1 MKLRYLF
8 STILASALML
18 VGCTPE
24 SIDSFESIKLSQTYL
39 SVPEAGG
46 AVKLTINSQVDWEF
60 ATTDKWP
67 TYKEKDSNGKEVE
80 KNAWLSVDKMKGF
93 AGVTEVT
100 FTAEAT
106 ESGREF
112 ELEIKAGKHSQFVRV
127 RQGSMVAEEAKCE
140 EVIAGPDGKTYI
152 VQGVCTSIASDYYGN
167 WYMNDGTGEVYIYGT
182 VNADGDY
189 DWESFNIEVGDSVK
203 VEGPKTTYKETVEL
217 VNVSVIKVIK
227 TLLKIASE
235 PYMAETNGDLFDVKV
250 AYKGKG
256 VFYSVPEEYKDWV
269 AVENMTYKPGTPTKL
284 EPNPADTAIFKV
296 SVKPNEGTTREASV
310 EFTSSNNDGTSV
322 GVYKFAQAG
331 LASISEVRK
340 SEVNSQV
347 LVAGQVMAKHQSGF
361 IVADETAAIY
371 IYDNKAEIAV
381 GNNVVISG
389 TFDNYWGTL
398 QVKNI
403 TLKSNDEATDA
414 PAYPT
419 AINLERQADYDAFPL
434 YGNKEPNNNPV
445 DYPLVKIRGKFSSSV
460 NSKGQTEYFITV
472 GESTKKTQL
481 YKTLATDYSALE
493 GKTVSAT
500 VYVMGFHSSGYYQA
514 IEIAAPVEA
523 TGELPA
529 LTITPIKDVV
539 ASTEATYTVEGVVVA
554 AEESAYILA
563 DATGNLMV
571 YGKNHGRKVMEK
583 VRLTGTASHYDGYNT
598 NTLQLS
604 TSVVDV
610 LLVKS
615 TWTYNPTLLDA
626 AAFEAKLEKASI
638 CEEVSVVGTMAIS
651 SDLKYANINVDGS
664 TKQAALK
671 YVTVA
676 NYKEFD
682 GKKVIVKGYVAGT
695 YTRLSIV
702 PYSVEEYVEPTL

>member
-39 SVPEAGG
+39 SLPVDGG
-46 AVKLTINSQVDWEF
+46 TVKLTINSQVDWEF

-140 EVIAGPDGKTYI
+140 DVIAGPDGKTYI

-167 WYMNDGTGEVYIYGT
+167 WYMNDGTGEVYIFGT
-182 VNADGDY
+182 VNADGEY

-269 AVENMTYKPGTPTKL
+269 AVEDMTYKPGTPTKL

-331 LASISEVRK
+331 LASISEVLK

-347 LVAGQVMAKHQSGF
+347 LVAGQVVAKHSNGV
-361 IVADETAAIY
+361 IVSDETGSIY
-371 IYDNKAEIAV
+371 VYSPSIAVEV
-381 GNNVVISG
+381 GNNVTLAG
-389 TFDNYWGTL
+389 TFGNNYGTL
-398 QVKNI
+398 QVRDVTIKANDNATAAPEHPSPLNLQYQADYELLGDYKNSTI
-403 TLKSNDEATDA
+403 TIQHLKIRGTLTKDDYGYYVQVGTAANRTCLYKTAADYTALVGKTIVVTGYIMGYQSTYKYYQVIETSVTEATD
-414 PAYPT
+414 
-419 AINLERQADYDAFPL
+419 
-434 YGNKEPNNNPV
+434 
-445 DYPLVKIRGKFSSSV
+445 
-460 NSKGQTEYFITV
+460 
-472 GESTKKTQL
+472 
-481 YKTLATDYSALE
+481 
-493 GKTVSAT
+493 
-500 VYVMGFHSSGYYQA
+500 
-514 IEIAAPVEA
+514 
-523 TGELPA
+523 ELPA
-529 LTITPIKDVV
+529 ITLTDIKDVV
-539 ASTEATYTVEGVVVA
+539 AGEATYTVSGVVVA
-554 AEESAYILA
+554 AANDGYVIG
-563 DATGNLMV
+563 DATGNLFV
-571 YGKNHGRKVMEK
+571 YGKGHGRKVMEK
-583 VRLTGTASHYDGYNT
+583 VRLTGTASRYKSDVT
-598 NTLQLS
+598 NTVQLTAKS
-604 TSVVDV
+604 TDVVA
-610 LLVKS
+610 S
-615 TWTYNPTLLDA
+615 GCTWTYAPTVLTGETLA
-626 AAFEAKLEKASI
+626 AMIDQDSFATEVQVTGTVVKSDNYLNIAVDGTEKQATFKY
-638 CEEVSVVGTMAIS
+638 VVTA
-651 SDLKYANINVDGS
+651 DYEKYAD
-664 TKQAALK
+664 
-671 YVTVA
+671 
-676 NYKEFD
+676 
-682 GKKVIVKGYVAGT
+682 KKIVIKGYVMAT
-695 YTRLSIV
+695 KTRLSIL
-702 PYSVEEYVEPTL
+702 PYSVEEVE

>member
-8 STILASALML
+8 SIILASALML

-46 AVKLTINSQVDWEF
+46 TVKLTINSQVDWEF

-140 EVIAGPDGKTYI
+140 DVIAGPDGKTYI

-269 AVENMTYKPGTPTKL
+269 AVEDMTYKPGTPTKL

-331 LASISEVRK
+331 LASISDVLK
-340 SEVNSQV
+340 SELNSQV
-347 LVAGQVMAKHQSGF
+347 LVAGQVVAKHSYGV
-361 IVADETAAIY
+361 IVSDNTGSIY
-371 IYDNKAEIAV
+371 VYSPSIAVEV
-381 GNNVVISG
+381 GNNVTLAG
-389 TFDNYWGTL
+389 TFGNNYGTL
-398 QVKNI
+398 QVKNVTIKANDNATAAPEHPSPLNLQYQADYELLGDYKNSTITIQHLKIRGTLTKDDYGYYVEVGTAANRTCLYKTTADYTALVGKTIVVTGYIMGYNSTYKYYQVIETSVTEATDELPAI
-403 TLKSNDEATDA
+403 TLKD
-414 PAYPT
+414 
-419 AINLERQADYDAFPL
+419 
-434 YGNKEPNNNPV
+434 
-445 DYPLVKIRGKFSSSV
+445 
-460 NSKGQTEYFITV
+460 
-472 GESTKKTQL
+472 
-481 YKTLATDYSALE
+481 
-493 GKTVSAT
+493 
-500 VYVMGFHSSGYYQA
+500 
-514 IEIAAPVEA
+514 
-523 TGELPA
+523 
-529 LTITPIKDVV
+529 IKDVV
-539 ASTEATYTVEGVVVA
+539 AGEATYTVSGVVVA
-554 AEESAYILA
+554 AANDGYVIG
-563 DATGNLMV
+563 DATGNLFV
-571 YGKNHGRKVMEK
+571 YGKGHGRKVMEK
-583 VRLTGTASHYDGYNT
+583 VRLTGTASHYQTYKT
-598 NTLQLS
+598 NTLQLAATS
-604 TSVVDV
+604 TDVVA
-610 LLVKS
+610 S
-615 TWTYNPTLLDA
+615 GCTWTYAPTVLTGETLEAMIDKDSYATEVQVTGTVVKSGNNLD
-626 AAFEAKLEKASI
+626 I
-638 CEEVSVVGTMAIS
+638 I
-651 SDLKYANINVDGS
+651 VDG
-664 TKQAALK
+664 TEKQARLK
-671 YVTVA
+671 YVVTADYEKYV
-676 NYKEFD
+676 D
-682 GKKVIVKGYVAGT
+682 KKVVIKGYVMGT
-695 YTRLSIV
+695 YQRLSIL
-702 PYSVEEYVEPTL
+702 PYSVEEVK

>member
-39 SVPEAGG
+39 SLPVDGG
-46 AVKLTINSQVDWEF
+46 TVKLTINSQVDWEF

-140 EVIAGPDGKTYI
+140 DVIAGPDGKTYI

-167 WYMNDGTGEVYIYGT
+167 WYMNDGTGEVYIFGT
-182 VNADGDY
+182 VNADGEY

-269 AVENMTYKPGTPTKL
+269 AVEDMTYKPGTPTKL

-331 LASISEVRK
+331 LASISEVLK

-347 LVAGQVMAKHQSGF
+347 LVAGQVVAKHSNGV
-361 IVADETAAIY
+361 IVSDETGSIY
-371 IYDNKAEIAV
+371 VYSPSIAVEV
-381 GNNVVISG
+381 GNNVTLAG
-389 TFDNYWGTL
+389 TFGNNYGTL
-398 QVKNI
+398 QVRDVTIKANDNATAAPEHPSPLNLQYQEDYELLGDYKNSTI
-403 TLKSNDEATDA
+403 TIQHLKIRGTLTKDDYGYYVQVGTAANRTCLYKTAADYTALVGKTIVVTGYIMGYQSTYKYYQVIETSVTEATD
-414 PAYPT
+414 
-419 AINLERQADYDAFPL
+419 
-434 YGNKEPNNNPV
+434 
-445 DYPLVKIRGKFSSSV
+445 
-460 NSKGQTEYFITV
+460 
-472 GESTKKTQL
+472 
-481 YKTLATDYSALE
+481 
-493 GKTVSAT
+493 
-500 VYVMGFHSSGYYQA
+500 
-514 IEIAAPVEA
+514 
-523 TGELPA
+523 ELPA
-529 LTITPIKDVV
+529 ITLTDIKDVV
-539 ASTEATYTVEGVVVA
+539 AGEATYTVSGVVVA
-554 AEESAYILA
+554 AANDGYVIG
-563 DATGNLMV
+563 DATGNLFV
-571 YGKNHGRKVMEK
+571 YGKGHGRKVMEK
-583 VRLTGTASHYDGYNT
+583 VRLTGTASRYKSDVT
-598 NTLQLS
+598 NTVQLTAKS
-604 TSVVDV
+604 TDVVA
-610 LLVKS
+610 S
-615 TWTYNPTLLDA
+615 GCTWTYAPTVLTGETLA
-626 AAFEAKLEKASI
+626 AMIDQDSFATEVQVTGTVVKSDNYLNIAVDGTEKQATFKY
-638 CEEVSVVGTMAIS
+638 VVTA
-651 SDLKYANINVDGS
+651 DYEKYAD
-664 TKQAALK
+664 
-671 YVTVA
+671 
-676 NYKEFD
+676 
-682 GKKVIVKGYVAGT
+682 KKIVIKGYVMAT
-695 YTRLSIV
+695 KTRLSIL
-702 PYSVEEYVEPTL
+702 PYSVEEVE

>member
-39 SVPEAGG
+39 SLPVDGG
-46 AVKLTINSQVDWEF
+46 TVKLTINSQVDWEF

-140 EVIAGPDGKTYI
+140 DVIAGPDGKTYI

-182 VNADGDY
+182 VNADGEY
-189 DWESFNIEVGDSVK
+189 DWESFNIDVGDSVK

-269 AVENMTYKPGTPTKL
+269 AVEDMTYKPGTPTKL

-331 LASISEVRK
+331 LASISEVLK

-347 LVAGQVMAKHQSGF
+347 LVAGQVVAKHSNGV
-361 IVADETAAIY
+361 IVSDETGSIY
-371 IYDNKAEIAV
+371 VYSPSIAVEV
-381 GNNVVISG
+381 GNNVTLAG
-389 TFDNYWGTL
+389 TFGNNYGTL
-398 QVKNI
+398 QVRDVTIKANDNATAAPEHPSPLNLQYQEDYELLGDYKNSTI
-403 TLKSNDEATDA
+403 TIQHLKIRGTLTKDDYGYYVQVGTAANRTCLYKTAADYTALVGKTIVVTGYIMGYQSTYKYYQVIETSVTEATD
-414 PAYPT
+414 
-419 AINLERQADYDAFPL
+419 
-434 YGNKEPNNNPV
+434 
-445 DYPLVKIRGKFSSSV
+445 
-460 NSKGQTEYFITV
+460 
-472 GESTKKTQL
+472 
-481 YKTLATDYSALE
+481 
-493 GKTVSAT
+493 
-500 VYVMGFHSSGYYQA
+500 
-514 IEIAAPVEA
+514 
-523 TGELPA
+523 ELPA
-529 LTITPIKDVV
+529 ITLTDIKDVV
-539 ASTEATYTVEGVVVA
+539 AGEATYTVSGVVVA
-554 AEESAYILA
+554 AANDGYVIG
-563 DATGNLMV
+563 DATGNLFV
-571 YGKNHGRKVMEK
+571 YGKGHGRKVMEK
-583 VRLTGTASHYDGYNT
+583 VRLTGTASRYKSDVT
-598 NTLQLS
+598 NTVQLTAKS
-604 TSVVDV
+604 TDVVA
-610 LLVKS
+610 S
-615 TWTYNPTLLDA
+615 GCTWTYAPTVLTGETLA
-626 AAFEAKLEKASI
+626 AMIDQDSFATEVQVTGTVVKSDNYLNIAVDGTEKQATFKY
-638 CEEVSVVGTMAIS
+638 VVTA
-651 SDLKYANINVDGS
+651 DYEKYAD
-664 TKQAALK
+664 
-671 YVTVA
+671 
-676 NYKEFD
+676 
-682 GKKVIVKGYVAGT
+682 KKIVIKGYVMAT
-695 YTRLSIV
+695 KTRLSIL
-702 PYSVEEYVEPTL
+702 PYSVEEVE

>member
-39 SVPEAGG
+39 SLPVDGG
-46 AVKLTINSQVDWEF
+46 TVKLTINSQVDWEF

-140 EVIAGPDGKTYI
+140 DVIAGPDGKTYI

-167 WYMNDGTGEVYIYGT
+167 WYMNDGTGEVYIFGT
-182 VNADGDY
+182 VNADGEY
-189 DWESFNIEVGDSVK
+189 DWESFNIDVGDSVK

-269 AVENMTYKPGTPTKL
+269 AVEDMTYKPGTPTKL

-331 LASISEVRK
+331 LASISEVLK

-347 LVAGQVMAKHQSGF
+347 LVAGQVVAKHSNGV
-361 IVADETAAIY
+361 IVSDETGSIY
-371 IYDNKAEIAV
+371 VYSPSIAVEV
-381 GNNVVISG
+381 GNNVTLAG
-389 TFDNYWGTL
+389 TFGNNYGTL
-398 QVKNI
+398 QVRDVTIKANDNATAAPEHPSPLNLQYQEDYELLGDYKNSTI
-403 TLKSNDEATDA
+403 TIQHLKIRGTLTKDDYGYYVQVGTAANRTCLYKTAADYTALVGKTIVVTGYIMGYQSTYKYYQVIETSVTEATD
-414 PAYPT
+414 
-419 AINLERQADYDAFPL
+419 
-434 YGNKEPNNNPV
+434 
-445 DYPLVKIRGKFSSSV
+445 
-460 NSKGQTEYFITV
+460 
-472 GESTKKTQL
+472 
-481 YKTLATDYSALE
+481 
-493 GKTVSAT
+493 
-500 VYVMGFHSSGYYQA
+500 
-514 IEIAAPVEA
+514 
-523 TGELPA
+523 ELPA
-529 LTITPIKDVV
+529 ITLTDIKDVV
-539 ASTEATYTVEGVVVA
+539 AGEATYTVSGVVVA
-554 AEESAYILA
+554 AANDGYVIG
-563 DATGNLMV
+563 DATGNLFV
-571 YGKNHGRKVMEK
+571 YGKGHGRKVMEK
-583 VRLTGTASHYDGYNT
+583 VRLTGTASRYKSDVT
-598 NTLQLS
+598 NTVQLTAKS
-604 TSVVDV
+604 TDVVA
-610 LLVKS
+610 S
-615 TWTYNPTLLDA
+615 GCTWTYAPTVLTGETLA
-626 AAFEAKLEKASI
+626 AMIDQDSFATEVQVTGTVVKSDNYLNIAVDGTEKQATFKY
-638 CEEVSVVGTMAIS
+638 VVTA
-651 SDLKYANINVDGS
+651 DYEKYAD
-664 TKQAALK
+664 
-671 YVTVA
+671 
-676 NYKEFD
+676 
-682 GKKVIVKGYVAGT
+682 KKIVIKGYVMAT
-695 YTRLSIV
+695 KTRLSIL
-702 PYSVEEYVEPTL
+702 PYSVEEVE

>member
-46 AVKLTINSQVDWEF
+46 TVKLTINSQVDWEF

-140 EVIAGPDGKTYI
+140 DVIAGPDGKTYI

-167 WYMNDGTGEVYIYGT
+167 WYMNDGTGEVYIFGT

-269 AVENMTYKPGTPTKL
+269 AVEDMTYKPGTPTKL

-331 LASISEVRK
+331 LASISEVLK

-347 LVAGQVMAKHQSGF
+347 LVAGQVVAKHSNGV
-361 IVADETAAIY
+361 IVSDNTGSIY
-371 IYDNKAEIAV
+371 VYSPSIAVEV
-381 GNNVVISG
+381 GNNVTLAG
-389 TFDNYWGTL
+389 TFANNYGTL
-398 QVKNI
+398 QVKNVTI
-403 TLKSNDEATDA
+403 KANDNATAA
-414 PAYPT
+414 PEHPSPL
-419 AINLERQADYDAFPL
+419 NLQYQADYEL
-434 YGNKEPNNNPV
+434 LG
-445 DYPLVKIRGKFSSSV
+445 DYKNSTITIQHLKIRGKLTKDDYGYYV
-460 NSKGQTEYFITV
+460 EV
-472 GESTKKTQL
+472 GTAANRTCL
-481 YKTLATDYSALE
+481 YKTAADYTALVGKTIVVTGYIMGYQSTYKYYQVIETSVAEATD
-493 GKTVSAT
+493 
-500 VYVMGFHSSGYYQA
+500 
-514 IEIAAPVEA
+514 
-523 TGELPA
+523 ELP
-529 LTITPIKDVV
+529 TITLTDIKDVV
-539 ASTEATYTVEGVVVA
+539 AGEATYTVSGVVVA
-554 AEESAYILA
+554 AANDGYVIG
-563 DATGNLMV
+563 DATGNLFV
-571 YGKNHGRKVMEK
+571 YGKGHGRKVMEK
-583 VRLTGTASHYDGYNT
+583 VRLTGTASRYKSDVT
-598 NTLQLS
+598 NTVQLTATS
-604 TSVVDV
+604 TDVVA
-610 LLVKS
+610 S
-615 TWTYNPTLLDA
+615 GCTWTYAPTVLTGETLA
-626 AAFEAKLEKASI
+626 AMIDQDSFATEVQVTGTVVKSGNYLNIAVDGTEKQATFKY
-638 CEEVSVVGTMAIS
+638 VVTA
-651 SDLKYANINVDGS
+651 DYEKYAD
-664 TKQAALK
+664 
-671 YVTVA
+671 
-676 NYKEFD
+676 
-682 GKKVIVKGYVAGT
+682 KKIVIKGYVMAT
-695 YTRLSIV
+695 KTRLSIL
-702 PYSVEEYVEPTL
+702 PYSVEEVE